1 MNNGSSPKC
10 QDKSKKMKK
19 SKELKECSDEETVEH
34 KQVPEN
40 ENPKTDAKEEK
51 PSHGTSDK
59 KDEKEKSSRCKKCK
73 AKAKMMKKKL
83 KEESDEED
91 EKQKQ
96 KTDSNEEK
104 GSKVTSD
111 VKAEKETSIITW
123 RHKSTKKENGH
134 GKNSFSVNPPCQ
146 TARSMYHGG
155 PNLSNRWNMYAP
167 PRVLYPAFAKGPM
180 YGQCGGG
187 GGPFQPYQSM
197 NPAAMYRGALMSPY
211 PPMAAA
217 AMYPPYWQSRPFS
230 DANPI
235 TRYTSYRDNYTT
247 YGDNYSYFFI

>member
-1 MNNGSSPKC
+1 MNNVSSSKC
-10 QDKSKKMKK
+10 QDKSKKTKK
-19 SKELKECSDEETVEH
+19 SKKLEEDSDEETVET

-40 ENPKTDAKEEK
+40 ENPKTDAKEDK
-51 PSHGTSDK
+51 GAHGTSDK
-59 KDEKEKSSRCKKCK
+59 KDKKEKGIVCCKKCK
-73 AKAKMMKKKL
+73 AKSNKMKKKL
-83 KEESDEED
+83 KEEESDEED
-91 EKQKQ
+91 VKQKQ

-123 RHKSTKKENGH
+123 RHKSTKKEKGH
-134 GKNSFSVNPPCQ
+134 GKDSLSVNPHYQ

-155 PNLSNRWNMYAP
+155 PNPSNRWNMYAP

-180 YGQCGGG
+180 YGQCGGS
-187 GGPFQPYQSM
+187 GPFQPYQSM
-197 NPAAMYRGALMSPY
+197 NPAAMYRGAVMSPY

-217 AMYPPYWQSRPFS
+217 MYPPYLQSRPFT

-235 TRYTSYRDNYTT
+235 TRYTSYRDNY
-247 YGDNYSYFFI
+247 SYFYM